1 MNKRYQKVLV
11 LYLISTFVPYALFSR
26 KNDSTLTKTWLPSSL
41 VGYGIFAYGLKVLT
55 KTKKAA

>member
-1 MNKRYQKVLV
+1 
-11 LYLISTFVPYALFSR
+11 VPYALFSR

-55 KTKKAA
+55 KMKKAA